1 MKNSATLT
9 RALAQVRLE
18 RELPPPSKC
27 RQLRLRAGITQTAVA
42 EVVEVNRAS
51 VSRWEAG
58 SRIPTGA
65 NLVHYLEVLDLLRLE
80 VES

>member
-27 RQLRLRAGITQTAVA
+27 RQLRRRAGITQTAVA
-42 EVVEVNRAS
+42 EALDVNRAT

-58 SRIPTGA
+58 SRTPTGDK
-65 NLVHYLEVLDLLRLE
+65 LLSYLEVLDLLRFE
-80 VES
+80 AGS